1 MQQRVK
7 NLEDMLVE
15 LTTSINALVVTNDAL
30 MERVAILEPA
40 PPPPQTAATPPS
52 SVTSYVDVAG
62 VKSVD

>member
-30 MERVAILEPA
+30 MERVAILESA